1 MNLADVFTVVF
12 IILGFIIVFIA
23 YWLAAAGLFPALVE
37 SCSRRLGAA
46 PIKATIVG
54 LITWGPM
61 LAIGSWVSNH
71 APNGPAKLI
80 GVLILIVS
88 ALIALAGSAGLAFR
102 VGSGLRSSRD
112 ETEPWRIVL
121 RGGIVLA
128 LTFVLPFVGTAVMIW
143 SFVAGFGA
151 FVLGRQKAKVA
162 PVAQPE
168 SATATVTPP
177 AISPAS

>member
-1 MNLADVFTVVF
+1 
-12 IILGFIIVFIA
+12 
-23 YWLAAAGLFPALVE
+23 LFPSLVE
-37 SCSRRLGAA
+37 RCSQRLGVS
-46 PIKATIVG
+46 PIKATLVG

-61 LAIGSWVSNH
+61 LVVGSWISKN
-71 APNGPAKLI
+71 APNGPGKFI

-102 VGSGLRSSRD
+102 VGSGLKSARD
-112 ETEPWRIVL
+112 AVEPWRIVL

-128 LTFVLPFVGTAVMIW
+128 LTFVLPFVGTAVMVW

-151 FVLGRQKAKVA
+151 LVLGRPTAKPA

-168 SATATVTPP
+168 VTAPAVTP
-177 AISPAS
+177 AAVSSAS